1 MAPCVDRGFTPAR
14 RPARPHLHPAVPMLP
29 TLLRHL
35 RLLGVT
41 ASLAACGRSAPEPP
55 VREAAPTAEA
65 APAAGASPA
74 VEPPATA
81 DTLRSVVISIAGAR
95 CTTLEV
101 HPETSASTQECPGV
115 GGYGVLVLDDDAR
128 MSITLRAPDGAEHP
142 LNLWGTITSA
152 FSSLGDSLEWRVRG
166 AGEGAAP
173 AALVVEVR
181 ANESPED
188 PERVTVYRAVAK
200 VGPGGSCVTEKLAA
214 AATRDEVLRAAD
226 AAPGRPCLAPPGE

>member
-1 MAPCVDRGFTPAR
+1 M
-14 RPARPHLHPAVPMLP
+14 RPS
-29 TLLRHL
+29 LLRHL
-35 RLLGVT
+35 CLLAIA
-41 ASLAACGRSAPEPP
+41 ASLAACGRSAPES
-55 VREAAPTAEA
+55 TSQEA
-65 APAAGASPA
+65 APAAEASPPAAASAA
-74 VEPPATA
+74 VETPATA
-81 DTLRSVVISIAGAR
+81 DTPRSVVTSIAEGR

-101 HPETSASTQECPGV
+101 HPETGGSTQECPGFA
-115 GGYGVLVLDDDAR
+115 GYKVLVLDDDAR
-128 MSITLRAPDGAEHP
+128 MSITLRSADGAEHP
-142 LNLWGTITSA
+142 LNLWGTVTSA

-200 VGPGGSCVTEKLAA
+200 VGPGGSCVTDKLAG

-226 AAPGRPCLAPPGE
+226 AAPGRPCLAPPEG

>member
-1 MAPCVDRGFTPAR
+1 M
-14 RPARPHLHPAVPMLP
+14 RPSLP
-29 TLLRHL
+29 RHL
-35 RLLGVT
+35 GILAIA

-55 VREAAPTAEA
+55 AGEA
-65 APAAGASPA
+65 APATDASSPA
-74 VEPPATA
+74 HASAAVETPATA
-81 DTLRSVVISIAGAR
+81 DTLRSVVTSIAEGR

-101 HPETSASTQECPGV
+101 HPETGGSTQECPGIA
-115 GGYGVLVLDDDAR
+115 GYEVLVLDDDAR
-128 MSITLRAPDGAEHP
+128 MSITLRSADGAEHP
-142 LNLWGTITSA
+142 LDLWGTVTSA

-173 AALVVEVR
+173 TALVVEVR

-200 VGPGGSCVTEKLAA
+200 VGPDESCVTDKLAG

-226 AAPGRPCLAPPGE
+226 AAPGRPCLAPPEG